1 MAYIKSYT
9 KKLREIENYL
19 DFAIDIS
26 DRTSGKKNVPWK
38 LARAHQLYIRLTVTC
53 LSFIRLLPK
62 NRYLKTNFEFWDFP
76 SVANIARNFIETYH
90 VFYYIGVDKI
100 TDEETDL
107 RLSIFNYHLNNE
119 KYKLYKE
126 FGAPIEDLK
135 EFEINLPK
143 AKEEIKNHKAFSGIE
158 ASRVKGILNGTEFM
172 SMTHKEISDKI
183 GFDTKEFRPMYR
195 FLSNQTHST
204 PFSFFSQSNERGRG
218 IENQPE
224 VNYIVMCIDFVA
236 KYLLAAMTDIIKLFP
251 DCQATLD
258 KGKLKIV
265 NDRLTDYVKENGPQQ
280 SA

>member
-1 MAYIKSYT
+1 MSYIKSYIE
-9 KKLREIENYL
+9 KLREIENYL

-62 NRYLKTNFEFWDFP
+62 NRYLKTNFDFWDFP

-90 VFYYIGVDKI
+90 IFYYVGVDNI
-100 TDEETDL
+100 TAEETDL
-107 RLSIFNYHLNNE
+107 RLLIFNYHLNNE

-135 EFEINLPK
+135 EFELNLPK
-143 AKEEIKNHKAFSGIE
+143 VKEQIKNHKAFHIIE
-158 ASRVKGILNGTEFM
+158 ANRVKGILSGTEFM

-183 GFDTKEFRPMYR
+183 EFNTKEFRPMYR
-195 FLSNQTHST
+195 FLSNQIHST

-218 IENQPE
+218 IENEPE
-224 VNYIVMCIDFVA
+224 VTYIVMCIDFVT
-236 KYLLAAMTDIIKLFP
+236 KYLLAAITDIIKLFP
-251 DCQATLD
+251 DCQTTLD
-258 KGKLKIV
+258 KRKLKIV
-265 NDRLTDYVKENGPQQ
+265 HDRLTDYIKENTQEQ
-280 SA
+280 